1 MKNSMSNTIAVI
13 STPLSSGAI
22 SVVRMSG
29 NEAVKIA
36 DKVFKTK
43 DGQTPSSFTPRMM
56 TFGTF
61 DAGNFKEK
69 ALCVV
74 FKAPHSFTGEDIV
87 EFQCHGGVTLTKGI
101 LQALLNNG
109 ATLAKPGEF
118 TKRAFMNGKM
128 ALSDAEGMMD
138 MINAESEAEI
148 RAGYNL
154 LSGELSK
161 TAFSA
166 QKELVDI
173 LSEIEVSFDYPEETI
188 LYITKSNAKNRLIEI
203 SNTLEKVLKTA
214 SAGQMIK
221 NGVNVAIVG
230 KPNVGKSSLLNK
242 LVMDE
247 KAIVTPIAG
256 TTRDVIEASL
266 NINGLKFNLYDT
278 AGIHETKD
286 QIEKI
291 GVDKAKNIIKGADI
305 VLFVKDSDNF
315 DSEDKEVEQL
325 LKTHKHLIIIN
336 KADKLKN
343 YKDSED
349 TIHVSALK
357 GENIEKVTDK
367 LYALACQDKAMQD
380 GLMIASERHISAL
393 KNAKENIDNAISEI
407 DNFTLDLITIDL
419 NLAYQ
424 SLGEIT
430 GSTTSEE
437 IIDAIFSKFCLG
449 K

>member
-1 MKNSMSNTIAVI
+1 MKNTNTQTIAVI

-29 NEAVKIA
+29 PEAVQIA
-36 DKVFKTK
+36 DKVFTAKN
-43 DGQTPSSFTPRMM
+43 GQKPTSFIPRMM
-56 TFGTF
+56 MFGTF
-61 DAGNFKEK
+61 SANNFEEQ

-74 FKAPHSFTGEDIV
+74 FKAPYSFTGEDIV

-101 LQALLNNG
+101 LSTLLSKG
-109 ATLAKPGEF
+109 ASLAKAGEF
-118 TKRAFMNGKM
+118 TKRAFINGKM

-188 LYITKSNAKNRLIEI
+188 LYITKSNAKQRLVSLSE
-203 SNTLEKVLKTA
+203 TLEKVLKTA

-256 TTRDVIEASL
+256 TTRDVIEATL
-266 NINGLKFNLYDT
+266 TINGLKFNLYDT
-278 AGIHETKD
+278 AGIHETTD

-315 DSEDKEVEQL
+315 DQDDKEVERQL
-325 LKTHKHLIIIN
+325 EKQKHITIIN

-343 YKDSED
+343 YKDSEN
-349 TIHVSALK
+349 TIHISALK
-357 GENIEKVTDK
+357 GENIDTLTNK
-367 LYALACQDKAMQD
+367 LYSLACEDKAMQD
-380 GLMIASERHISAL
+380 GLMVASERHITAL
-393 KNAKENIDNAISEI
+393 KQAKENIDNAINEI

-419 NLAYQ
+419 NFAYQ

-430 GSTTSEE
+430 GSTTSED